1 LIYQDRFRGG
11 ILMGFDK
18 RLLSV
23 CGLFVCLFL
32 FCIVRNTF
40 GAGKEDKVDEVKF
53 SPGAE
58 VRIDDD
64 SERIGGGHFLVYVP
78 SDYTQQKAWPVIFCY
93 HGQSGQ
99 PTTWP
104 FRQVTDGKG
113 FIVIGM
119 GYAEGGEGKM
129 TRSQYINYVK
139 RERRSI
145 LEVVRYVR
153 KRLRIDEERMFV
165 TGYSKG
171 GWHSSLMLESSPR
184 VWAGAVIFAA
194 GRSRYVNL
202 VTSAANKEALQG
214 KAIYIGAGEKDVN
227 MSAARKATTYY
238 RRLGAEVT
246 FEEFKGKGHSF
257 DPAESE
263 ILRDWLVTNSSVKDT
278 SRSDEEADAD

>member
-1 LIYQDRFRGG
+1 MVI
-11 ILMGFDK
+11 DK
-18 RLLSV
+18 HRLSV

-32 FCIVRNTF
+32 FCIVGGVF
-40 GAGKEDKVDEVKF
+40 GAGKEGKVDEVKF
-53 SPGAE
+53 SPGEE

-64 SERIGGGHFLVYVP
+64 DERIGGSHFLIYVP
-78 SDYTQQKAWPVIFCY
+78 SDYTEEKDWPVIFCY

-104 FRQVTDGKG
+104 FRQVTEGKG
-113 FIVIGM
+113 FIIIGM
-119 GYAEGGEGKM
+119 GYVEGGEGKM
-129 TRSQYINYVK
+129 SRSQYINYVK

-153 KRLRIDEERMFV
+153 KRLRIDEKRLFV

-202 VTSAANKEALQG
+202 VTSPANKEALQG
-214 KAIYIGAGEKDVN
+214 KAIYIGAGETDVN
-227 MSAARKATTYY
+227 MSSARRATTYY

-257 DPAESE
+257 DPTESE

-278 SRSDEEADAD
+278 KSNRSGEEAEVD

>member
-1 LIYQDRFRGG
+1 
-11 ILMGFDK
+11 MGFDK

-23 CGLFVCLFL
+23 CGLLVCLFF
-32 FCIVRNTF
+32 FCIVGDVF
-40 GAGKEDKVDEVKF
+40 GAGKEGKVDEVKF

-58 VRIDDD
+58 VRIEVDN
-64 SERIGGGHFLVYVP
+64 ERIGGDHFLVYVP
-78 SDYTQQKAWPVIFCY
+78 SDYTEEKDWPVIFCY

-113 FIVIGM
+113 FIIIGM
-119 GYAEGGEGKM
+119 GYVEGGEGKM
-129 TRSQYINYVK
+129 SRSQYINYVK

-145 LEVVRYVR
+145 LEVVRYIR
-153 KRLRIDEERMFV
+153 KRLRVDEKRMFV

-194 GRSRYVNL
+194 GRSRYVDL
-202 VTSAANKEALQG
+202 VTSAANKKALQG

-227 MSAARKATTYY
+227 MSSARKATTYY
-238 RRLGAEVT
+238 RRLGADVT
-246 FEEFKGKGHSF
+246 FEEFKGEGHSF
-257 DPAESE
+257 DPTESE
-263 ILRDWLVTNSSVKDT
+263 ILRDWLVTNGFVKNTKSSRADK
-278 SRSDEEADAD
+278 EADAD